1 MKLKVKFFKESELE
15 KLEEEINNFIQ
26 GDECKV
32 VVNIQYSIN
41 GTMVV
46 YSDQEPEEPT
56 IIINNDAQSTSML
69 KEAMLKEGE

>member
-69 KEAMLKEGE
+69 KEGE

>member
-46 YSDQEPEEPT
+46 YSDQELEEPT
-56 IIINNDAQSTSML
+56 IIINNDAQSTST
-69 KEAMLKEGE
+69 LKEGE

>member
-1 MKLKVKFFKESELE
+1 MKLKVKFFKENELK

-56 IIINNDAQSTSML
+56 IIINNDAQSTSTS
-69 KEAMLKEGE
+69 KEGE

>member
-1 MKLKVKFFKESELE
+1 MKLKVKFFKENELE

-56 IIINNDAQSTSML
+56 IIINNDAQSTST
-69 KEAMLKEGE
+69 LKEGE

>member
-15 KLEEEINNFIQ
+15 KLEKEINNFIQ

-56 IIINNDAQSTSML
+56 IIINNDAQSTST
-69 KEAMLKEGE
+69 LKEGE

>member
-1 MKLKVKFFKESELE
+1 MKLKVKFFEESELE

-56 IIINNDAQSTSML
+56 IIINNDAQSTST
-69 KEAMLKEGE
+69 LKEGE

>member
-1 MKLKVKFFKESELE
+1 MKLKVKFFKENELE

-26 GDECKV
+26 SDECKI

-56 IIINNDAQSTSML
+56 IIINNDVP
-69 KEAMLKEGE
+69 KESRGE

>member
-26 GDECKV
+26 GDECKI

-56 IIINNDAQSTSML
+56 IIINNDAQSTST
-69 KEAMLKEGE
+69 LKEGE

>member
-1 MKLKVKFFKESELE
+1 MKLKVKFFEERELE

-56 IIINNDAQSTSML
+56 IIINNDAQSTST
-69 KEAMLKEGE
+69 LKEGE

>member
-1 MKLKVKFFKESELE
+1 MKLKVKFFKENELE

-26 GDECKV
+26 SDECKV

-56 IIINNDAQSTSML
+56 IIINNDAQSTST
-69 KEAMLKEGE
+69 LKEGE

>member
-56 IIINNDAQSTSML
+56 IIINNDAQSTST
-69 KEAMLKEGE
+69 LKEGE

>member
-26 GDECKV
+26 GNECKV

-56 IIINNDAQSTSML
+56 IIINNDAQSTST
-69 KEAMLKEGE
+69 LKEGE

>member
-46 YSDQEPEEPT
+46 YSDQESEEPT
-56 IIINNDAQSTSML
+56 IIINNDAQSTST
-69 KEAMLKEGE
+69 LKEGE

>member
-1 MKLKVKFFKESELE
+1 MKLKVKFFKENELE

-26 GDECKV
+26 GDGCKV

-56 IIINNDAQSTSML
+56 IIINNDAQSTST
-69 KEAMLKEGE
+69 LKEGE

>member
-1 MKLKVKFFKESELE
+1 MKLKVKFFEESELE

-56 IIINNDAQSTSML
+56 IIINNDAQSTPT
-69 KEAMLKEGE
+69 LKEGD

>member
-1 MKLKVKFFKESELE
+1 MKLKVKFFKKSELE

-26 GDECKV
+26 VDECKI

-46 YSDQEPEEPT
+46 YSDQEPEEPK
-56 IIINNDAQSTSML
+56 IIINNDAQSTST
-69 KEAMLKEGE
+69 LKEGE

>member
-1 MKLKVKFFKESELE
+1 MKLKVKFFKENELE

-56 IIINNDAQSTSML
+56 IIINNESTS
-69 KEAMLKEGE
+69 KEGE